1 LVGGR
6 SADVRLLDGGPD
18 TYLIRHPAL
27 SSFCGWMRDCLVA
40 DQHGP
45 VEVGEHQD
53 AEKFGAGSGAERVEA
68 CPKSAFQLIRPHGL
82 KATLTGAAVVS
93 SVRGGTVNWLMRL
106 SLVIFVVSLSV
117 WGVIAVWQT
126 VRVYELMR
134 TWQII
139 AVSLAVVSG
148 LVMLALLVNAAWER
162 LRR

>member
-1 LVGGR
+1 
-6 SADVRLLDGGPD
+6 
-18 TYLIRHPAL
+18 
-27 SSFCGWMRDCLVA
+27 MRDCLVA
-40 DQHGP
+40 DQHRPERPVLLAVDEELAEGPGLGVPPVGADRVGP

>member
-1 LVGGR
+1 
-6 SADVRLLDGGPD
+6 
-18 TYLIRHPAL
+18 
-27 SSFCGWMRDCLVA
+27 
-40 DQHGP
+40 
-45 VEVGEHQD
+45 
-53 AEKFGAGSGAERVEA
+53 
-68 CPKSAFQLIRPHGL
+68 
-82 KATLTGAAVVS
+82 VS
-93 SVRGGTVNWLMRL
+93 WVTGGTVNWLMRL

>member
-1 LVGGR
+1 MGGR

-40 DQHGP
+40 DQHRPERPVLLAVDEEFAEDPGLGVPPVGADRVGP

-82 KATLTGAAVVS
+82 KATLTEPQ
-93 SVRGGTVNWLMRL
+93 LC
-106 SLVIFVVSLSV
+106 
-117 WGVIAVWQT
+117 
-126 VRVYELMR
+126 
-134 TWQII
+134 
-139 AVSLAVVSG
+139 
-148 LVMLALLVNAAWER
+148 
-162 LRR
+162 RR